1 MEDSMLKK
9 IILICLATV
18 VLAAPLYAAEWQ
30 DNPVFIRGVQ
40 KNTIF
45 TYYGTSFGG
54 GDYRLRSHTLE
65 TIPYARL
72 VMADNEA
79 YSHSLYAGYVHNL
92 SAERNFGAFVSHDLA
107 WSGTEGL
114 YFQTFP
120 TNGNYYVESYRD
132 KVLNWDTRLDLVY
145 SQKLTDRLALGAA
158 FTFAYTDLTEKT
170 HYDTLAR
177 SVAFGYRTYEYALTG
192 SRYYLAGTIG
202 TAFKATDSL
211 ELDLALEAGGFF
223 GTKGYEEHL
232 LNYENLGERHD
243 YDNTGDLNGF
253 TLRTRLDGKLAP
265 SPSLTIPFRF
275 AYTYTRGLEKY
286 DGFGTYTPAAGAA
299 GPYGKDYR
307 SYYNTNRFDL
317 GAGVNLYPKGEKG
330 MEVFLWALY
339 AYNYGA
345 DNRFTTTD
353 KTGVGFNYDVTDTV
367 VRYNN
372 HTIGLTAGVNV
383 PITDA
388 LKLSGG
394 LSYSYTF
401 LNLHE
406 NQDYYRNFSRV
417 SYYDYNGTGY
427 EQFLGANIGISYIT
441 GNLNTTLSASIPILY
456 ESDYHLNGPHTF
468 PALFGADPIDYT
480 AKRRDYSIILSIS
493 YSF

>member
-1 MEDSMLKK
+1 MLKK
-9 IILICLATV
+9 IVLICLATA
-18 VLAAPLYAAEWQ
+18 VLAVPLYAAEWQ

-54 GDYRLRSHTLE
+54 GDFSSRSHVLE

-72 VMADNEA
+72 VMADNDA
-79 YSHSLYAGYVHNL
+79 YIHSLYVGYVHNL
-92 SAERNFGAFVSHDLA
+92 SAERNFGAFVSHGLT
-107 WSGTEGL
+107 WSSSDGL
-114 YFQTFP
+114 YYQTFP
-120 TNGNYYVESYRD
+120 TTGNYYTESYRD

-170 HYDTLAR
+170 HYDTIDSSAG
-177 SVAFGYRTYEYALTG
+177 FGFRTYEYALTS
-192 SRYYLAGTIG
+192 SRYNLAGTIG
-202 TAFKATDSL
+202 AAFKATDSL

-232 LNYENLGERHD
+232 LNYEDLGERHD
-243 YDNTGDLNGF
+243 YDNTGGLDGF
-253 TLRTRLDGKLAP
+253 TVRTRLDGKFKP
-265 SPSLTIPFRF
+265 SPSFTIPFRF
-275 AYTYTRGLEKY
+275 AYTHARGLEKY
-286 DGFGTYTPAAGAA
+286 DGFGTYTPSAGAA
-299 GPYGKDYR
+299 GPYWKDYR

-317 GAGVNLYPKGEKG
+317 GAGVNLYPKGDKG

-339 AYNYGA
+339 AYKYG
-345 DNRFTTTD
+345 DEHRFSTTD
-353 KTGVGFNYDVTDTV
+353 KTGVGFNNDMTDTV
-367 VRYNN
+367 VRFNN
-372 HTIGLTAGVNV
+372 HTVGLSAGVNV

-401 LNLHE
+401 LNLRE
-406 NQDYYRNFSRV
+406 NQNYYRNLAQI
-417 SYYDYNGTGY
+417 SYYDYDGTGY
-427 EQFLGANIGISYIT
+427 ERSLAANIGISYIT
-441 GNLNTTLSASIPILY
+441 GNLKTTLTTSIPILY
-456 ESDYHLNGPHTF
+456 KSDYRLGGAHTF
-468 PALFGADPIDYT
+468 PALFGGDPIGYT
-480 AKRRDYSIILSIS
+480 SERRDYSIILSMS